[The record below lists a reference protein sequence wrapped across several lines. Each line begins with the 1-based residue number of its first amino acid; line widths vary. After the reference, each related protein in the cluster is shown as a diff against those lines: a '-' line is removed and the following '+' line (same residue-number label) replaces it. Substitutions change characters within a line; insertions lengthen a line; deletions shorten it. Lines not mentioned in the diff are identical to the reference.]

1 MATSPAF
8 RPVVTA
14 AVEGLTDE
22 AVAER
27 LINHA
32 GGKLGN
38 VHGRR
43 GKGFLRRQIDGYGQA
58 ARRSPWLVLVALD
71 MDAECPVGLVRI
83 WLEKP
88 GNTFLCFRVA
98 VREVESWLLAD
109 RETLAAYLHVRSG
122 RIPSNPERLEDPKR
136 VVIDVASRSTSR
148 AIREDMGRPC
158 GRRWTRGWLA
168 AKARQSARG
177 RRLPRGQSLRRCGQA
192 SDGDARKRIVTSS
205 SPSKRSR
212 PACPPATRR
221 SARSA

>member
-58 ARRSPWLVLVALD
+58 ARRSPWLVLVDLD

-109 RETLAAYLHVRSG
+109 RETLAAYLRVRSG

-136 VVIDVASRSTSR
+136 VMIDVASRSTSR
-148 AIREDMGRPC
+148 AIREDMGRGREK
-158 GRRWTRGWLA
+158 GRRRGNRSYA
-168 AKARQSARG
+168 
-177 RRLPRGQSLRRCGQA
+177 RRLAQYVHLAWRPDVAAQHSESL
-192 SDGDARKRIVTSS
+192 ARTVGCLQRVVREYAEAVS
-205 SPSKRSR
+205 
-212 PACPPATRR
+212 
-221 SARSA
+221 